1 MPIGVGERT
10 PRPTVVCYA
19 HFIKRCVRKQ
29 HPTEFFMLE
38 TLKNLDLTPFILSFK
53 LAGITTL
60 ILFVVALPLAWYL
73 SQTTSKT
80 KPFLE
85 AITALPIVLP
95 PSVLG
100 FYILIAFTP
109 FDLAFSFWGL
119 VIASCFYSLPFM
131 VQPLQGG
138 FETLNKNM
146 IEASYISGKSRLTTL
161 LRVALPNIKP
171 SLLTALIITF
181 AHTVGE
187 FGVVLM
193 IGGSIPDETKVA
205 SIAIYEM
212 VEVMDYGSAHIY
224 SGIMLLISFMVLLG
238 VYTFNRQSRIKI

>member
-1 MPIGVGERT
+1 
-10 PRPTVVCYA
+10 
-19 HFIKRCVRKQ
+19 
-29 HPTEFFMLE
+29 MLK
-38 TLKNLDLTPFILSFK
+38 TLHNLDLTPFLLSFK
-53 LAGITTL
+53 LAGLTTL
-60 ILFVVALPLAWYL
+60 ILFLISLPLAWYL
-73 SQTTSKT
+73 SQTHSKA

-85 AITALPIVLP
+85 AVTALPIVLP

-100 FYILIAFTP
+100 FYILVMFAKI
-109 FDLAFSFWGL
+109 DLNFSFIGL
-119 VIASCFYSLPFM
+119 VVASCFYSLPFM

-146 IEASYISGKSRLTTL
+146 LEASYISGKSRLTTL

-171 SLLTALIITF
+171 SLLTPIIITI

-212 VEVMDYGSAHIY
+212 VEIMDYSSAHIY
-224 SGIMLLISFMVLLG
+224 SGIMVFISFLVLLS
-238 VYTFNRQSRIKI
+238 VYIFNHSQKKIGGFY